1 MNRSFYLGRHRE
13 CSHFTDVNRYFK
25 IESIEMDELLERFQD
40 AFDLQE
46 KGPPAEMALADA
58 AERRLLLGVLN
69 FPEAVSDSLDLLAVH
84 PPLRPRPDCRGHR
97 NR

>member
-1 MNRSFYLGRHRE
+1 
-13 CSHFTDVNRYFK
+13 
-25 IESIEMDELLERFQD
+25 MDELLERFQD

-84 PPLRPRPDCRGHR
+84 PPLRPRPALHRVLRALPGVERGGAPER
-97 NR
+97 LALC